1 LNKLA
6 YRLFAFLFFISFQ
19 FLQAQEDNLDI
30 RQNSSKIDSAQIESS
45 LQKLKARSKF
55 LFKDS
60 TGISRPARAALL
72 SAVVPGLG
80 QIYTKKLWY
89 LRLAAIYGIGGFL
102 GYTISNDHQRYVELR
117 DAHLY
122 QLDNNPITEPDPKF
136 DGYNSTSLKRN
147 RDRYRRNRDYY
158 VLLLMGVY
166 VLNIAE
172 AATMAHLNEFSIT
185 DDLAL
190 KVKPHFET
198 INGQPTAG
206 IALRIA
212 IQPQQKTILY

>member
-1 LNKLA
+1 MNKLA
-6 YRLFAFLFFISFQ
+6 YQLFALLFFISFQ
-19 FLQAQEDNLDI
+19 FLYAQEDSLDI
-30 RQNSSKIDSAQIESS
+30 RENLAELDSTQMQPSF
-45 LQKLKARSKF
+45 QKLKVRSKF

-72 SAVVPGLG
+72 SAAVPGLG

-89 LRLAAIYGIGGFL
+89 LRLAVIYGIGGFL
-102 GYTISNDHQRYVELR
+102 GYTISNDHQNYVELR

-122 QLDNNPITEPDPKF
+122 RLDNNPITDPDRKF
-136 DGYNSTSLKRN
+136 NGYNAASLKRN

-212 IQPQQKTILY
+212 IQPH